1 MLSMLTL
8 EWLFKMIKGHCHK
21 EGSASRIDAI
31 FSINDLGRYAL
42 ELEDGTLYRG
52 EISHLEVSE
61 RLGNVARKVTLE
73 NGSVFITL
81 DNDAID
87 SLFKNKQKINGL
99 VHYLETHLSSIAM
112 ALLITLFTA
121 FSFFKWGVPW
131 TSQKIANALPYET
144 NKLIASGTMDFLD
157 TYLFEESNLSKERQ
171 TEITQHFKEN
181 VAPLSREDDNEIEY
195 TLYFRSWSMG
205 NQAIPNAL
213 ALPSGDII
221 VTDKFVEL
229 SSNQDEIDSVLL
241 HEMGHVVHRH
251 GLEMLI
257 EGTFVTVAVMIIS
270 GDGSGLGDMGIGL
283 GSALVS
289 SSYSRGHES
298 EADLYAFKKMLLA
311 HIDPVSFSNIMNRMT
326 EYMSEEESKLNKG
339 ITGVKKS
346 DEKVLDYF
354 SSHPSTKERVELA
367 NRYSECFQQGLTT
380 CK

>member
-1 MLSMLTL
+1 
-8 EWLFKMIKGHCHK
+8 MIHGHWHEK
-21 EGSASRIDAI
+21 GSASRIDALL
-31 FSINDLGRYAL
+31 SINDLGRYAL
-42 ELEDGTLYRG
+42 ELEDGTVYYG
-52 EISHLEVSE
+52 EFAHLNVSE
-61 RLGNVARKVTLE
+61 RLGNVARKITFE

-87 SLFKNKQKINGL
+87 SIFKSKQKINGFI
-99 VHYLETHLSSIAM
+99 HYLETHLSSIAM
-112 ALLITLFTA
+112 ALVITLFSA

-131 TSQKIANALPYET
+131 TSQKIAHALPYKT

-157 TYLFEESNLSKERQ
+157 TYMFDESNLSKERQ
-171 TEITQHFKEN
+171 TEITQHFKEK
-181 VAPLSREDDNEIEY
+181 VAPLSREDDTKIEY
-195 TLYFRSWSMG
+195 TLHFRSWTMG
-205 NQAIPNAL
+205 DQAIPNAL

-241 HEMGHVVHRH
+241 HEMGHVVYRH

-257 EGTFVTVAVMIIS
+257 EGTFITVAVMMIS

-283 GSALVS
+283 GSALVG

-298 EADLYAFKKMLLA
+298 QADLYAFKKMLLA

-326 EYMSEEESKLNKG
+326 KYMSESDSNRSTEING
-339 ITGVKKS
+339 AKKS
-346 DEKVLDYF
+346 NEKVLDYF
-354 SSHPSTKERVELA
+354 ASHPSTKERVELA
-367 NRYSECFQQGLTT
+367 NRYSECFQQGLTV

>member
-1 MLSMLTL
+1 MLLMLML
-8 EWLFKMIKGHCHK
+8 EWLFKMIHGHWHEK
-21 EGSASRIDAI
+21 GSASRIGAT
-31 FSINDLGRYAL
+31 FSINNLGRYAL
-42 ELEDGTLYRG
+42 KLENGTVYRG
-52 EISHLEVSE
+52 EFSHLEVSE
-61 RLGNVARKVTLE
+61 RLGNVARKITLE

-87 SLFKNKQKINGL
+87 SIFKSNQKINGF
-99 VHYLETHLSSIAM
+99 VHYLETHLSSIAV
-112 ALLITLFTA
+112 ALVITLFSA

-131 TSQKIANALPYET
+131 TSQKIAYALPYKT

-157 TYLFEESNLSKERQ
+157 TYMFDESNLSKERQ
-171 TEITQHFKEN
+171 TKITQHFREKI
-181 VAPLSREDDNEIEY
+181 APLSREEDTNIKY
-195 TLYFRSWSMG
+195 TLHFRSWTMG
-205 NQAIPNAL
+205 DQAIPNAL

-229 SSNQDEIDSVLL
+229 SSSQDEIDSVLL

-257 EGTFVTVAVMIIS
+257 EGTFVTVAVMMIS

-298 EADLYAFKKMLLA
+298 QADLYAFKKMLLA
-311 HIDPVSFSNIMNRMT
+311 HIDPASFSIIMNRMT
-326 EYMSEEESKLNKG
+326 EYMHEDNRTQDKDTDN
-339 ITGVKKS
+339 
-346 DEKVLDYF
+346 KVLDYF
-354 SSHPSTKERVELA
+354 ASHPTTKERVELA
-367 NRYSECFQQGLTT
+367 NRYSKCFQQGLMI